1 LRQKEGAMERRRGT
15 VGQSVR
21 RILNMAAVLL
31 LAFVAVGCDQF
42 TGGGWLRSAEQFENP
57 MTTEKAN
64 FAANGKCREIQLEAA
79 EVPGAEGTGLIQVA
93 ALYDG
98 QFQYDD
104 HALNVKF
111 HGDTEPSLFFINEF
125 NTCRAVHGLSDGEF
139 VGVAEFRGN
148 YRPQPKG
155 APGEFTGTISDAGT
169 QGFVGDTFTIN
180 LQGGQYNGYTNAG
193 PIEGGNIDVK

>member
-1 LRQKEGAMERRRGT
+1 MERREGT

-21 RILNMAAVLL
+21 WIMNMMAVLL
-31 LAFVAVGCDQF
+31 LAFVTVGCDQF
-42 TGGGWLRSAEQFENP
+42 SGGGYLRSANTMAP
-57 MTTEKAN
+57 DTEKAN
-64 FAANGKCREIQLEAA
+64 FGLNGKCKETTIERSLIGL
-79 EVPGAEGTGLIQVA
+79 EGTGLIQVA
-93 ALYDG
+93 ALYEG

-104 HALNVKF
+104 HAANIKF

-125 NTCRAVHGLSDGEF
+125 NTCKAVHGLSDGEF
-139 VGVAEFRGN
+139 VGVAEFGGN

-155 APGEFTGTISDAGT
+155 APGEFTGTISDSGT
-169 QGFVGDTFTIN
+169 QGFVGDSFSIS